1 MNSIMV
7 AGSAHLDVLARAINR
22 DDVIDRIG
30 DVSIEV
36 GGTACNIAI
45 NLAHAGVQVRFLSAM
60 NDSSYSK
67 VISEY
72 LSTMGVEPH
81 IEYFKD
87 LPTGAFSAHINTR
100 GEMVSAV
107 SSMPV
112 ERVNFEAEH
121 IASAM
126 EGTKAVILDCNLS
139 PLAINRLVTFANDR
153 AIPVYIAAVSEEKSL
168 RIGSISGRLKGIF
181 INKKEYRFFC
191 RSILGGA
198 LSPSDAAR
206 VLQSVI
212 VVTEGASGSTL
223 ALPDG
228 STEHVPPPEVGDDGS
243 CLGMGDALAAG
254 IVLMHE
260 IHQLPIEEA
269 ANKALKMVSWVGS
282 SQHCHPGK
290 DGALEAAIDRFQH
303 HAGHDAMTGILNRR
317 STEQALSK
325 ALLERRRR
333 KSGSNVL
340 SLLLLDI
347 DLFKSI
353 NDTYGHNIGDE
364 VIVNVVKAAQSC
376 LRDTDYMGRWGGEE
390 FIIVLPDTP
399 REAAVRVAD
408 RVRVAV
414 EQLVRNPRPITVSI
428 GCSETGGDMKSD
440 LHSLVELADKALYE
454 AKRSGRNRVVC
465 ASSSEL
471 VVAGAAA

>member
-7 AGSAHLDVLARAINR
+7 AGSAHLDVLARARNR

-45 NLAHAGVQVRFLSAM
+45 NLAHTGVKVRFLSAM
-60 NDSSYSK
+60 NESAYSK
-67 VISEY
+67 VITEY
-72 LSTMGVEPH
+72 LSTMSVEPH
-81 IEYFKD
+81 IEYFKN
-87 LPTGAFSAHINTR
+87 LPTGAFSAHINTS

-112 ERVNFEAEH
+112 ERVNFEAAR
-121 IASAM
+121 IVAAM
-126 EGTKAVILDCNLS
+126 EGTKAVILDCNMS
-139 PLAINRLVTFANDR
+139 PLALNRLVTFANDR
-153 AIPVYIAAVSEEKSL
+153 NIPVYIAAVSEEKSL
-168 RIGSISGRLKGIF
+168 RIGSISGRIKGIF

-191 RSILGGA
+191 RAVLGGA
-198 LSPSDAAR
+198 QSPSDAAR
-206 VLQSVI
+206 ILQSII
-212 VVTEGASGSTL
+212 VMTDGAAGATL

-228 STEHVPPPEVGDDGS
+228 TTEHIPPPEMDADGS

-260 IHQLPIEEA
+260 IHKFPIDEA

-325 ALLERRRR
+325 ALERRH
-333 KSGSNVL
+333 KSNPNVL

-399 REAAVRVAD
+399 REAALRVAD

-414 EQLVRNPRPITVSI
+414 EQKVRNPRPVTVSL
-428 GCSETGGDMKSD
+428 GCSEANGEMLGD
-440 LHSLVELADKALYE
+440 LRTLVELADKALYE

-465 ASSSEL
+465 ASEL
-471 VVAGAAA
+471 VG

>member
-7 AGSAHLDVLARAINR
+7 AGSAHLDVLARARNR

-45 NLAHAGVQVRFLSAM
+45 NLAHAGVNVRFLSAM
-60 NDSSYSK
+60 NESAYSK
-67 VISEY
+67 VITEY
-72 LSTMGVEPH
+72 LSTMSVEPH
-81 IEYFKD
+81 IEYFKN
-87 LPTGAFSAHINTR
+87 LPTGAFSAHINTA

-112 ERVNFEAEH
+112 ERVNFEAAR
-121 IASAM
+121 IVSAM
-126 EGTKAVILDCNLS
+126 EGAKAVVLDCNMS
-139 PLAINRLVTFANDR
+139 PLALNRLVTFANDKN
-153 AIPVYIAAVSEEKSL
+153 IPVYIAAVSEEKSL
-168 RIGSISGRLKGIF
+168 RIGSISGRIKGIF

-191 RSILGGA
+191 RSVLGGA
-198 LSPSDAAR
+198 QSPSDAAR
-206 VLQSVI
+206 ILQSII
-212 VVTEGASGSTL
+212 VMTDGAAGATL

-228 STEHVPPPEVGDDGS
+228 TTAHIPPPEVSTDGS

-260 IHQLPIEEA
+260 IHQFPIDEA

-290 DGALEAAIDRFQH
+290 DGTLEAAIDLFQH

-325 ALLERRRR
+325 ALDRRRSN
-333 KSGSNVL
+333 SGSHIL

-364 VIVNVVKAAQSC
+364 VIINVVKAAQSC

-399 REAAVRVAD
+399 REAALRIAD

-414 EQLVRNPRPITVSI
+414 EQKVRSPRPVTVSV
-428 GCSETGGDMKSD
+428 GCSETIGEMASD
-440 LHSLVELADKALYE
+440 LRSLVELADKALYQ
-454 AKRSGRNRVVC
+454 AKRLGRNRVVC
-465 ASSSEL
+465 ASEL
-471 VVAGAAA
+471 VERCLTMPA